1 MEYEIIYFDE
11 LSNECGKYRANWQ
24 SEINVIV
31 GTGLEEGYEVW
42 VRKVKNERLHKD
54 TQETDEMGMV

>member
-11 LSNECGKYRANWQ
+11 LSVCGKYRANWQ

-31 GTGLEEGYEVW
+31 GTGLEEGYEVL
-42 VRKVKNERLHKD
+42 VRKVNYERRLDKD
-54 TQETDEMGMV
+54 MQINT

>member
-11 LSNECGKYRANWQ
+11 LSVCGKYRANWQ

-31 GTGLEEGYEVW
+31 GTGLEEGYEVL
-42 VRKVKNERLHKD
+42 VRRYERKEELH
-54 TQETDEMGMV
+54 TPE

>member
-11 LSNECGKYRANWQ
+11 LSNECGKHKAKWQ
-24 SEINVIV
+24 SEVNVIV

-42 VRKVKNERLHKD
+42 VRKVNYERRLDKD
-54 TQETDEMGMV
+54 MQINT

>member
-11 LSNECGKYRANWQ
+11 LSNVCGKYKANWQ
-24 SEINVIV
+24 SEVNVIV

-42 VRKVKNERLHKD
+42 VRRYERKEELHNP
-54 TQETDEMGMV
+54 E